1 MDLKLFLKIRENA
14 LKRTRVSTETSRLGR
29 FFFFLSFPIVGY
41 FFRFFFL
48 FFSFRFLAPSVF
60 FFLPSRNNPGGVLR
74 FDFFFSLL
82 LLLFFFPYFF
92 LFSFFFV
99 GELGGTGR
107 SRENICL
114 SLRSIVLVPLY
125 VKSKV
130 T

>member
-74 FDFFFSLL
+74 FDFFFRCCCCCFFSLFL
-82 LLLFFFPYFF
+82 SFF
-92 LFSFFFV
+92 LFFC
-99 GELGGTGR
+99 GR
-107 SRENICL
+107 TRWNRPIEREYL
-114 SLRSIVLVPLY
+114 SQLAVDRFGSSLC
-125 VKSKV
+125 
-130 T
+130 

>member
-74 FDFFFSLL
+74 FDFFFRCCCCCFFFLIS
-82 LLLFFFPYFF
+82 FFFPFF
-92 LFSFFFV
+92 LWENSVEQADRERIFV
-99 GELGGTGR
+99 SACGR
-107 SRENICL
+107 SFWFLFML
-114 SLRSIVLVPLY
+114 SRR
-125 VKSKV
+125 
-130 T
+130 